1 MAGVAEANDDSV
13 RGVDQWGA
21 PEFCI
26 EASMS
31 ELGTLTMSVKG
42 ELELSTADSLLDEL
56 GEWLGIRECIVDLSG
71 CDFVDSV
78 GIRALVECR
87 HQIGPES
94 SLRLVGLTPRLARL
108 LHRTGL
114 DQIATLE
121 PGPPETPPS
130 DSNIDAAGR
139 NQPARKRAL
148 HAP

>member
-1 MAGVAEANDDSV
+1 
-13 RGVDQWGA
+13 
-21 PEFCI
+21 
-26 EASMS
+26 MS

-56 GEWLGIRECIVDLSG
+56 GEWLGIRECIVNLSG

-121 PGPPETPPS
+121 PGPPR
-130 DSNIDAAGR
+130 DASE
-139 NQPARKRAL
+139 QQQY
-148 HAP
+148 

>member
-1 MAGVAEANDDSV
+1 
-13 RGVDQWGA
+13 
-21 PEFCI
+21 
-26 EASMS
+26 MS